1 MFLQLPRRRL
11 ALDAPLVMG
20 ILNVT
25 PDSFSDGGRHAS
37 LEQALA
43 RARQMAGEG
52 AGIIDVG
59 GESTR
64 PGAAPVGEAEELDR
78 VVPVIERL
86 SRELDIVISV
96 DTTKPAVIRE
106 ACAAGAEIINDINAL
121 RAEAALQA
129 AAASGA
135 AVCLMHMQ
143 GEPRTMQQAP
153 FYEDVLAEVHG
164 FLQQRVAACLAAGI
178 APGRLAIDPG
188 FGFGKRLEHNLAL
201 LGRLDAFGDLGLPL
215 LVGLSRK
222 SMFGQLLGRPVED
235 RLAASL
241 AAAVLAVVQ
250 GAAIVRVHDVAP
262 TVDALKVAQSV
273 KQAGRTSR
281 NPPPGRETP

>member
-1 MFLQLPRRRL
+1 
-11 ALDAPLVMG
+11 MG

-52 AGIIDVG
+52 AAIIDVG

-106 ACAAGAEIINDINAL
+106 ACTAGAEIINDINAL
-121 RAEAALQA
+121 RAESALQA

-153 FYEDVLAEVHG
+153 SYEDVLSEVHG
-164 FLQQRVAACLAAGI
+164 FLRQRVGACLAAGI
-178 APGRLAIDPG
+178 APERLAIDPG

-201 LGRLDAFGDLGLPL
+201 LGRLDAFADLGLPL

-235 RLAASL
+235 RLAGSL

-250 GAAIVRVHDVAP
+250 GAAILRVHDVAP

-273 KQAGRTSR
+273 KQAGRTGR
-281 NPPPGRETP
+281 NPPPGRQTP

>member
-11 ALDAPLVMG
+11 ALDAPVVMG

-25 PDSFSDGGRHAS
+25 PDSFSDGGLHAS
-37 LEQALA
+37 LERALA

-52 AGIIDVG
+52 AAIIDIG

-64 PGAAPVGEAEELDR
+64 PGAAPVTEAEELER

-86 SRELDIVISV
+86 SREMDVVLSV
-96 DTTKPAVIRE
+96 DTAKPAVMRE
-106 ACAAGAEIINDINAL
+106 ACRAGAEMINDINAL
-121 RAEAALQA
+121 RAESAVAA

-143 GEPRTMQQAP
+143 GEPRTMQQDP
-153 FYEDVLAEVHG
+153 RYGDVVAEVHA
-164 FLQQRVAACLAAGI
+164 FLQERIAACRAAGI
-178 APGRLAIDPG
+178 PLERMVADPG

-201 LGRLDAFGDLGLPL
+201 LGRLDAFADLGCPL

-222 SMFGQLLGRPVED
+222 SMFGQLLGQPVEG
-235 RLAASL
+235 RLAGSL
-241 AAAVLAVVQ
+241 SAAVLAAWQ
-250 GAAIVRVHDVAP
+250 GAHILRVHDVGP
-262 TVDALKVAQSV
+262 TVEALKVAQSV
-273 KQAGRTSR
+273 RQAGKASR
-281 NPPPGRETP
+281 NPPVEPPG